1 MPAFLGIDTS
11 NYRTSVALLTDS
23 GEYISKRKLL
33 EVAEGGLGLRQS
45 EALFMHVRDLP
56 SLVEEALQGF
66 GGEIAAVGVSSKPRE
81 QENSYM
87 PCFLAGVSAARS
99 VAAALK
105 VPCFEFS
112 HQSGHIA
119 AALHSFGGWQLAKGP
134 FLAYHISG
142 GTTEAVLVTPYSEKV
157 FKCEIVGG
165 SNDLKIGQAVDRL
178 GVALGLSFP
187 AGEELDRLASS
198 GELTVPVNPKVN
210 GTFCSVSGL
219 QNKCEAMLK
228 NGESAENT
236 ARFIFE
242 YISKLLKLQIIEL
255 RKVYGNIPIVF
266 AGGVTA
272 NSIIR
277 QRLQEEDNIFF
288 ATNELSGDNAVG
300 AASLAKM
307 RYFAE

>member
-1 MPAFLGIDTS
+1 MPAFLGVDTS
-11 NYRTSVALLTDS
+11 NYRTSVALLCEN

-33 EVAEGGLGLRQS
+33 EVSEGGLGLRQS

-56 SLVEEALQGF
+56 NLVEEAMQGF
-66 GGEIAAVGVSSKPRE
+66 RGEIAAVGVSSKPRE
-81 QENSYM
+81 QEGSYM

-99 VAAALK
+99 VAAALQ

-119 AALHSFGGWQLAKGP
+119 AALHSAGCRHLAGEP

-142 GTTEAVLVTPYSEKV
+142 GTTEAVLVTPDKEKI
-157 FKCEIVGG
+157 FGCEIVGG

-187 AGEELDRLASS
+187 AGQELDSLARS
-198 GELTVPVNPKVN
+198 GELTVRVNPKVN
-210 GTFCSVSGL
+210 GTYCSVSGL
-219 QNKCEAMLK
+219 QNKCEMMLK
-228 NGESAENT
+228 NGESPENT

-277 QRLQEEDNIFF
+277 ERLQGEGGTFF
-288 ATNELSGDNAVG
+288 ASSELSGDNAVG
-300 AASLAKM
+300 AACLAKM
-307 RYFAE
+307 RYGSK